1 MVVSPKSPRARSSAD
16 EVLGAV
22 ATLADNATTL
32 AAAPIS
38 RPGFWEH
45 GGVSRTLN
53 VTYLR
58 PVAKGSVIRI
68 ECVVRSV
75 GKKLA
80 ATQCSIRSKE
90 SGKVLALAEHN
101 KAAIATQVV
110 SSRL

>member
-1 MVVSPKSPRARSSAD
+1 M
-16 EVLGAV
+16 
-22 ATLADNATTL
+22 
-32 AAAPIS
+32 
-38 RPGFWEH
+38 
-45 GGVSRTLN
+45 SRTLN

-58 PVAKGSVIRI
+58 PVTNGSVIRI

-90 SGKVLALAEHN
+90 TGKVLALAEHN

-110 SSRL
+110 PGRL